1 MVAAKRATAGITD
14 DELRAVAELTYRD
27 AAAAIGV
34 SSATVRDL
42 YRKRGV
48 PRANRKRGEM
58 ANYHTRAQ
66 YKTGDER
73 NRRETVNDNP
83 LGLKSDGGR
92 VAIFWD
98 TMSEDMAGQMGLA
111 QACRDLGT
119 EICLACELGEQRCLD
134 DCDFKCGSCEYET
147 VCPCSLWNYMRR
159 QHEIS
164 D

>member
-1 MVAAKRATAGITD
+1 M
-14 DELRAVAELTYRD
+14 
-27 AAAAIGV
+27 
-34 SSATVRDL
+34 VRDL
-42 YRKRGV
+42 YRRRGI

-58 ANYHTRAQ
+58 ADYHTRAQ

-98 TMSEDMAGQMGLA
+98 TMSEDMAGQMGLS

-119 EICLACELGEQRCLD
+119 EICLHCELGEQRCLD
-134 DCDFKCGSCEYET
+134 DCDMRCGKCDYET
-147 VCPCSLWNYMRR
+147 ACPCSLYAWRARR
-159 QHEIS
+159 
-164 D
+164 DDT

>member
-134 DCDFKCGSCEYET
+134 DCDMRCGKCNYEER
-147 VCPCSLWNYMRR
+147 CPCSLRSWRGR
-159 QHEIS
+159 QK
-164 D
+164 